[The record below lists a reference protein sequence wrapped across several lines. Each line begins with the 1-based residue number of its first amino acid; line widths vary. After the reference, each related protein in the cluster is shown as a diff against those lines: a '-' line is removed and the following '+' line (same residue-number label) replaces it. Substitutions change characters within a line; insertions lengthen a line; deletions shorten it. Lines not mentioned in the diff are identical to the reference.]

1 MTERSQVRDVE
12 ILRDLARR
20 YAEVAA
26 QPIQD
31 ERRDLWRQHNSLIR
45 TRPLIYVRAFAW
57 REMAAS
63 ELQCEDPFYRA
74 HENYLRQELYR
85 STFGDDY
92 IIEPWITQ
100 RATHVIPPEGP
111 WGVKVARIPSPDP
124 RGAWKYDPPLKEPE
138 DIARLVPPHH
148 VIDEA
153 ATARNV
159 ARLQDAVGDILEV
172 NVSRAPLYTIWHADI
187 STDLAYLRELGQLM
201 WDMVDRPAWLHELLA
216 FMRDGVLR
224 THQEAEDAGDWRLA
238 DHYNQAMAYAMELED
253 PRANSEPVTRDAL
266 WVFVAAQ
273 EMAQVG
279 PAMHDEFMLQY
290 QLPIMSH
297 FGLAS
302 YGCCEDLTHK
312 IDILRQI
319 PNLRRIA
326 VSPFA
331 SAERCAEQIGETYV
345 MSWRPSPAE
354 MVSLGFDPD
363 RVRRVTRDA
372 LAAADANGC
381 HIDIT
386 LKDVETVQGDPRRVP
401 EWVRVVRETIGLD

>member
-1 MTERSQVRDVE
+1 MTENRQHQDVR

-26 QPIQD
+26 KPVQD
-31 ERRDLWRQHNSLIR
+31 ERRDLWRRHNSLIR
-45 TRPLIYVRAFAW
+45 TPPLSYVRAFAW

-63 ELQCEDPFYRA
+63 ELACEDPFYRA

-85 STFGDDY
+85 DTFGDDY
-92 IIEPWITQ
+92 IVEPWITQ
-100 RATHVIPPEGP
+100 RATYVTPPDGL
-111 WGVKVARIPSPDP
+111 WGVKVERSPSPDP
-124 RGAWKYDPPLKEPE
+124 RGAWKYDPPIKELE
-138 DIARLVPPHH
+138 DIERLVPPHH
-148 VIDEA
+148 VIDEE

-172 NVSRAPLYTIWHADI
+172 NVCRAPLYHLWHGDI
-187 STDLAYLRELGQLM
+187 STDLAYLRELGQVM
-201 WDMVDRPAWLHELLA
+201 WDMVDRPAWLHRLLA

-224 THQEAEDAGDWRLA
+224 AHQGAEDAGDWHLA
-238 DHYNQAMAYAMELED
+238 DHYNQAMAYATELAD
-253 PRANSEPVTRDAL
+253 PRANSAPVTRKAL
-266 WVFVAAQ
+266 WTFVASQ
-273 EMAQVG
+273 ELAQVG

-290 QLPIMSH
+290 QIPIMAH

-302 YGCCEDLTHK
+302 YGCCEDLTLK
-312 IDILRQI
+312 IDIMRQI

-331 SAERCAEQIGETYV
+331 DARRCAEQIGDAYV

-354 MVSLGFDPD
+354 MVSVQFEPD
-363 RVRRVTRDA
+363 HIRRVTREA
-372 LAAADANGC
+372 LAAAQANGC

-386 LKDVETVQGDPRRVP
+386 LKDVETVQGDPTRIP
-401 EWVRVVRETIGLD
+401 EWVRIVRETIEAS